1 MSDIFNITLTEAE
14 GVVSRINDDGKIIL
28 MKMDD
33 SDSFFKISGVAA
45 KFWKNIFQQ
54 KMSTKQ
60 AVEDLLQNYNVEQ
73 EILVEDLNKLIE
85 ELKEKKLIQ

>member
-1 MSDIFNITLTEAE
+1 MSDIFSVTLNEAE

-45 KFWKNIFQQ
+45 DFWKNIFQH
-54 KMSTKQ
+54 KMSTKE
-60 AVEDLLQNYNVEQ
+60 AINNLLESYNVE
-73 EILVEDLNKLIE
+73 EKMLLEDLSHFIDKLKENKLV
-85 ELKEKKLIQ
+85 Q